1 MKFSENWLRTF
12 VNPSVSITE
21 LAEALTMAGL
31 EVEAIEPVAPAF
43 EKVVV
48 AEVLSVQKAS
58 GRRSSCYMSGKYRGR
73 YRASADRVRR
83 SQFARWNQGAMC
95 PARCP
100 AAAEYHQTKQHTGV
114 ESAGMLCSAS
124 ELGLSGEVEGLCVLP
139 PDAPTG
145 ADFRDYYELD
155 DKLVTLKLT
164 PNRGDCLG
172 LRGVA
177 REVSAI
183 TGEAARPAPVH
194 PIVNQSDDA
203 LAVRVE
209 AADACP
215 LYCGRVIRGIRSDVP
230 TPQWIARRLERSGM
244 RTINTVVDVTNYVM
258 LEFGQPLHAF
268 DLARISGGLMGAIYV
283 RYAKPGEPSS
293 SMAKTLASRPTEPVD
308 EKITYC

>member
-1 MKFSENWLRTF
+1 
-12 VNPSVSITE
+12 
-21 LAEALTMAGL
+21 
-31 EVEAIEPVAPAF
+31 
-43 EKVVV
+43 
-48 AEVLSVQKAS
+48 
-58 GRRSSCYMSGKYRGR
+58 
-73 YRASADRVRR
+73 
-83 SQFARWNQGAMC
+83 MC

-100 AAAEYHQTKQHTGV
+100 AAGNTIRQADTGSRIGRHV
-114 ESAGMLCSAS
+114 MFGQRTGFA
-124 ELGLSGEVEGLCVLP
+124 GEVEGLCVLP

-172 LRGVA
+172 LKGVA

-215 LYCGRVIRGIRSDVP
+215 LYCGRVIRGIRSGRP
-230 TPQWIARRLERSGM
+230 HPA
-244 RTINTVVDVTNYVM
+244 VDSS
-258 LEFGQPLHAF
+258 P
-268 DLARISGGLMGAIYV
+268 
-283 RYAKPGEPSS
+283 PG
-293 SMAKTLASRPTEPVD
+293 T
-308 EKITYC
+308 